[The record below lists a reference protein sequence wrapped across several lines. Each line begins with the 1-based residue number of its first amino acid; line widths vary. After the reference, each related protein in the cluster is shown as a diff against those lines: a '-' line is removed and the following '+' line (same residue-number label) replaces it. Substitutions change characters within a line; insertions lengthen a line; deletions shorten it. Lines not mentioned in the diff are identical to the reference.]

1 MSDYPPSVQMA
12 DSLCELHLMPAGVHI
27 ARFPYDILTIKKQR
41 HFLIV
46 TSEKSR
52 FARHLTCFVLLDQK
66 TPGFF
71 DPNLESQVPIHIP
84 MIVGDFSRTVL
95 IAKKRHKKTK
105 ENQKKFAG
113 SEKIS
118 TFAIPNEKSSLGK
131 CGNSSVGRAQP
142 CQGWGREFE
151 SRFPLQK
158 SAEMLT

>member
-12 DSLCELHLMPAGVHI
+12 GSLCELHLMPAGVHI
-27 ARFPYDILTIKKQR
+27 TRFPYDILTIKKQR

-84 MIVGDFSRTVL
+84 MIVGGFSRTVL
-95 IAKKRHKKTK
+95 IAKKRHKKNK
-105 ENQKKFAG
+105 IKSKKICRFRKNIYLCNPKR
-113 SEKIS
+113 EKFS
-118 TFAIPNEKSSLGK
+118 WKMRK
-131 CGNSSVGRAQP
+131 
-142 CQGWGREFE
+142 
-151 SRFPLQK
+151 
-158 SAEMLT
+158 